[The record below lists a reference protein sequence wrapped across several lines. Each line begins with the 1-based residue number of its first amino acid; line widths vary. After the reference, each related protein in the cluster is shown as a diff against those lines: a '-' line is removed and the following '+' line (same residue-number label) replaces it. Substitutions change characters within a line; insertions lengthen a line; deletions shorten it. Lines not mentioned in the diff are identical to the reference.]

1 MTKTK
6 SFMIDNYNINEPII
20 IYGAS
25 VYGEIAYHALRELG
39 IKPDYFCDQAR
50 EKSTYFDIPVI
61 RLQDLITMK
70 EANIIIA
77 SADYF
82 NEIKDELEGI
92 GFSQLFD
99 MTELVR
105 IDIPDQVLS
114 NRAKEMYSN
123 REHYIDV
130 VHNSTN
136 HNALVINRIQ
146 YVVSERCSLKCKD
159 CTHLMQYYQKPMDID
174 LDRFKQAFERLLDAD
189 LMILELRILGGE
201 PFMNQEMYKVIDW
214 YHDNDKIQ
222 SISVYTNGTIIPSER
237 ILQSLQKEKVKVH
250 ISNYGL
256 NQERVSKLVNVLK
269 EHKIKFFERIYDN
282 WQDAG
287 DLKFRDYSKEHMETI
302 FSQCFERNCITFFK
316 GVLHRC
322 PRSAHA
328 MNLGAMP
335 IIKEDF
341 VDLLN
346 SDTHNSELLKDI
358 EKLLKKKY
366 IEACNYCNGLN
377 NHMQNIPPAIQ
388 TNTPLMYKKIDDTE

>member
-1 MTKTK
+1 MGKTSSFTK
-6 SFMIDNYNINEPII
+6 SNYNHNSPII

-25 VYGEIAYHALRELG
+25 VYGELAYYALKE
-39 IKPDYFCDQAR
+39 IDIQPDYFCDQTH
-50 EKSTYFDIPVI
+50 EKKDYYGISIIHPD
-61 RLQDLITMK
+61 DLDNMTD
-70 EANIIIA
+70 ANIIIA

-82 NEIKDELEGI
+82 GEIKVILEEKGCLH
-92 GFSQLFD
+92 LFD
-99 MTELVR
+99 MAELLN
-105 IDIPDQVLS
+105 IELPKEKLS
-114 NRAKEMYSN
+114 NRAKEMYAN
-123 REHYIDV
+123 KQHYIDV
-130 VHNSTN
+130 VHSSTN
-136 HNALVINRIQ
+136 SNALVINRVQ

-159 CTHLMQYYQKPMDID
+159 CTHLMQYYRKPMDID
-174 LDRFKQAFERLLDAD
+174 LDKFRGAFDRLLNLD
-189 LMILELRILGGE
+189 LIILELRILGGE

-222 SISVYTNGTIIPSER
+222 SISLYTNGTVIPSER

-250 ISNYGL
+250 ISNYGI

-269 EHKIKFFERIYDN
+269 EHKIKFFERVYDN

-287 DLKFRDYSKEHMETI
+287 DLKFRDYSKEHMEAI
-302 FSQCFERNCITFFK
+302 FSHCFERNCITFFK
-316 GVLHRC
+316 NELHRC

-341 VDLLN
+341 VDLSNL
-346 SDTHNSELLKDI
+346 DIYDSELLKDV

-377 NHMQNIPPAIQ
+377 NHMQNIQPAIQ
-388 TNTPLMYKKIDDTE
+388 IKTPLEYKQIEDTK